1 MNHQKLPPILEPGDR
16 LGGAVITGYGGCH
29 HPWIIESFE
38 GLNSRHGVQAEQV
51 SFDNAGFEL
60 ICATKE
66 DADRAREVLL
76 AYGRNGVTWAESGVF
91 ANTGRGWV
99 HGNLEISPWYG
110 DAQTIAW
117 LKSLKPQPE
126 PTVEPISS
134 FKSSVDGSTQ
144 TTQMVY
150 TIPIIDRQNNVPVVQ
165 VTINGYKCE
174 MLLDSGCSLMALPR
188 DVIKAIRPRQV
199 GTATASTASGQHQT
213 KVYELDTVQAGNL
226 TVKGVQASALKN
238 GDRGLLGHSFW
249 GDRPITIKADVVEI
263 GESTYDFLARKASE
277 NAEGFGRTADCL
289 DEGYRKEKDPQE
301 AHRKRQEAR
310 RVRKHQRRAEE
321 RSKRFA
327 ERSKEAEPVVD
338 TRDKRSSGNRRRV
351 VRLKP
356 KDSKPSTTLNK
367 LQRDDYTDRQEAIHR
382 GTAKAASYLHL
393 AGGAFLG
400 VAQTCFRRTFLSFVA
415 AFALIGGMI
424 LASIGYAISL
434 GFMPQSLFPDGQSI
448 GQLYQGLVEWFATA
462 QPWQLWGCAIAAFL
476 AVVVQ
481 CFQSWSI
488 YTIQSGVAASKAG
501 GKSIF
506 SNRLHRFLFYIVAG
520 LVWYLDFETIS
531 GVSFAAGVAGF
542 SLWLWAAFPSEI
554 AAMILQIQKSAKD
567 D

>member
-16 LGGAVITGYGGCH
+16 LGGAIITGYGGCH
-29 HPWIIESFE
+29 HPYIIDAFEYLEESGIE
-38 GLNSRHGVQAEQV
+38 MEQV
-51 SFDNAGFEL
+51 SFTDSGFRL
-60 ICATKE
+60 ICKTRE
-66 DADRAREVLL
+66 DAGDARNDLLGAYSEV
-76 AYGRNGVTWAESGVF
+76 VPWAEFGVYE
-91 ANTGRGWV
+91 NTGRGWV
-99 HGNLEISPWYG
+99 EGSLSVSPWYG
-110 DAQTIAW
+110 NAQTIAW
-117 LKSLKPQPE
+117 IKSMNPQTE
-126 PTVEPISS
+126 PAVEPISS
-134 FKSSVDGSTQ
+134 FKSSADSSTQ

-150 TIPIIDRQNNVPVVQ
+150 TIPIIERQNNVPVVQ
-165 VTINGYKCE
+165 VTINGYQCE
-174 MLLDSGCSLMALPR
+174 MLLDTGCSLMSLSR
-188 DVIKAIRPRQV
+188 DVVKAIRPRQI

-213 KVYELDTVQAGNL
+213 KIYELATVQAGNL
-226 TVKGVQASALKN
+226 TVKNVQASALKN

-249 GDRPITIKADVVEI
+249 GNQHITIKSDVVEI
-263 GESTYDFLARKASE
+263 GESTNPQAE
-277 NAEGFGRTADCL
+277 NQSRNLQEDDEMPNRTTDQRRRAV
-289 DEGYRKEKDPQE
+289 KVK
-301 AHRKRQEAR
+301 R
-310 RVRKHQRRAEE
+310 RVAPTSANYTPK
-321 RSKRFA
+321 
-327 ERSKEAEPVVD
+327 P
-338 TRDKRSSGNRRRV
+338 
-351 VRLKP
+351 P
-356 KDSKPSTTLNK
+356 KD
-367 LQRDDYTDRQEAIHR
+367 DYSDRQEAIHK

-434 GFMPQSLFPDGQSI
+434 GFMPQQLFPDNQSI
-448 GQLYQGLVEWFATA
+448 GQLYQGLVQWLGTA

-488 YTIQSGVAASKAG
+488 YTIQNGVAASKAG

-506 SNRLHRFLFYIVAG
+506 SNRLHRFLFYVVAG

-542 SLWLWAAFPSEI
+542 ALWLWAAFPSEI
-554 AAMILQIQKSAKD
+554 AAMILQIQKASKD